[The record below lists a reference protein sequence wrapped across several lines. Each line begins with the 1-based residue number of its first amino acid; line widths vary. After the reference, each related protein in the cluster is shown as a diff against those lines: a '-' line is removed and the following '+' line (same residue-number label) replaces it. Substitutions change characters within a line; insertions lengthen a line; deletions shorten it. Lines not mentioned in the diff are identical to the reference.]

1 MDAHTKTSQLVSE
14 SNTGSAKEPSLAYG
28 VDPTRPEKYSLRQ
41 ARYHAVS
48 EEIAR
53 LIPEFK
59 ASGRRLKILDV
70 GIWNGV
76 LMRYVEALPGSE
88 IVDLHGVDLTLQPT
102 IYKPEKWA
110 SLNAGDLMGGLN
122 FLESNQFDL
131 VVCEQV
137 LEHLPT
143 VDDAISTLGRVLAP
157 GGLLIVGVPI
167 FPEGIHLVRKHLVPA
182 VDKLVGKKKPRGHL
196 QAFSKRTFIGAVTQ
210 HAPVKVVAARGFR
223 IFSGGLLRPLE
234 NQKWWWQLNRTAGE
248 TLPSLCTEIQVLARK
263 AA

>member
-14 SNTGSAKEPSLAYG
+14 SNTVTAKVPSLAYG

-157 GGLLIVGVPI
+157 G
-167 FPEGIHLVRKHLVPA
+167 
-182 VDKLVGKKKPRGHL
+182 D
-196 QAFSKRTFIGAVTQ
+196 
-210 HAPVKVVAARGFR
+210 
-223 IFSGGLLRPLE
+223 
-234 NQKWWWQLNRTAGE
+234 
-248 TLPSLCTEIQVLARK
+248 C
-263 AA
+263 

>member
-1 MDAHTKTSQLVSE
+1 M
-14 SNTGSAKEPSLAYG
+14 AYG
-28 VDPTRPEKYSLRQ
+28 VDPTRPERYSLRQ

-53 LIPEFK
+53 LIPTFQAQGK
-59 ASGRRLKILDV
+59 RLKILDV

-76 LMRYVEALPGSE
+76 LMRYVEVLPGAE
-88 IVDLHGVDLTLQPT
+88 IVDLHGVDLSLQPT

-110 SLNAGDLMGGLN
+110 SLNAGDLMGGLS
-122 FLESNQFDL
+122 FLESNQFDV

-143 VDDAISTLGRVLAP
+143 VDQAISTLGRVLAP
-157 GGLLIVGVPI
+157 GGLMIVGVPI
-167 FPEGIHLVRKHLVPA
+167 FPEGIHLVRKHVVPA
-182 VDKLVGKKKPRGHL
+182 VDKIVGLKKPRGHL
-196 QAFSKRTFIGAVTQ
+196 QAFSKRTFIGAVTT
-210 HAPVKVVAARGFR
+210 HAPVKVISARGFR
-223 IFSGGLLRPLE
+223 IVSGGLLRTLE
-234 NQKWWWQLNRTAGE
+234 NQKWWWQFNRTAGK